1 MTAQAQIADALEAC
15 DAALKA
21 QGLSAKRMELVG
33 STYIKGNGTDID
45 VLCLVPEAD
54 LDSVVFPGW
63 MYGGSNVPSQSTDD
77 GRFGSWKYDVD
88 GTDVNMLI
96 VTSEE
101 YANAW
106 LTAAEVCR
114 FLHLAGVDLTRG
126 AVHGVHEIIMD
137 DSTAETEVPK
147 RNYA

>member
-1 MTAQAQIADALEAC
+1 MTAQAQIAGALEAC
-15 DAALKA
+15 GAALKA

-54 LDSVVFPGW
+54 LDTLGFPGW
-63 MYGGSNVPSQSTDD
+63 EYGGSGDPTRMDS
-77 GRFGSWKYDVD
+77 GRFGSWKYDV
-88 GTDVNMLI
+88 GGEVVNMLI
-96 VTSEE
+96 VTSVE

-137 DSTAETEVPK
+137 DSTADTEIPK
-147 RNYA
+147 RNYT